1 MKKNKYMNYKIF
13 FQLLILIAVSTVIQ
27 AQEVLKLDDAVSI
40 ALKNNYDI
48 RIASNAGKI
57 DSVGVSIANAGMLP
71 KLDATLTQNNN
82 IQNSKQTRSTGEVQ
96 ELNNA
101 KNNSLNYGVTLGWTV
116 FDGFKMFARYDQ
128 LKELQKQ
135 GEAELKMT
143 ILTKVGDVMTT
154 YYDLVQQQQLLK
166 ALDTTI
172 VISKQRLKTAENRFT
187 IGKASKLEVLNAQVD
202 MNTDTTTFLRQKEL
216 YENTKI
222 QLNQILARDVSTNF
236 TIVETVEIDDK
247 LVLSDLN
254 TLATKQNPQL
264 QLTLINKRVAELDLK
279 QIRAT
284 RYPTVKLNT
293 GYMFNE
299 TESSLGFTS
308 QTSNRGF
315 NYGVSASLNIFN
327 GFQQHRNEK
336 IAKLQIENSN
346 IALEQQTQ
354 TLNAQL
360 AMAFQTYLTN
370 LELSKLEENNEAI
383 AKKNLEITLDKF
395 KIGTIST
402 LEFRSAQQNYVNAIA
417 RNSNAKFQAKISEVA
432 LKEIAGNIK
441 F

>member
-1 MKKNKYMNYKIF
+1 MNYKIF
-13 FQLLILIAVSTVIQ
+13 FQLVILIAVPTVIQ
-27 AQEVLKLDDAVSI
+27 AQEVLKLEDAVSI

-57 DSVGVSIANAGMLP
+57 DSIGVSVANAGMLP
-71 KLDATLTQNNN
+71 RLDATLTQNNN

-116 FDGFKMFARYDQ
+116 FDGLRMFARYDQ

-135 GEAELKMT
+135 GETELKMN

-166 ALDTTI
+166 ALDSTI

-222 QLNQILARDVSTNF
+222 QLNQILAREVSTNF
-236 TIVETVEIDDK
+236 TVVESVEVDDK

-254 TLATKQNPQL
+254 ALAAKQNPQL
-264 QLTLINKRVAELDLK
+264 QLALINKRVAELDLK
-279 QIRAT
+279 QIRAN
-284 RYPTVKLNT
+284 RYPTIKLNT

-308 QTSNRGF
+308 QSSSRGF
-315 NYGVSASLNIFN
+315 NYGVSATLNIFN

-336 IAKLQIENSN
+336 IAKIQIENSG
-346 IALEQQTQ
+346 IVLEQQTQ

-370 LELSKLEENNEAI
+370 IELSKLEENNEAI

-402 LEFRSAQQNYVNAIA
+402 LEFRSAQQNYIIAIA
-417 RNSNAKFQAKISEVA
+417 RNSSAKFQAKIAEVA

>member
-1 MKKNKYMNYKIF
+1 MNYKIF
-13 FQLLILIAVSTVIQ
+13 FQLLILIAVPTVIQ
-27 AQEVLKLDDAVSI
+27 AQEVLKLEDAVSI

-48 RIASNAGKI
+48 RMASNAGKM
-57 DSVGVSIANAGMLP
+57 DSIGVSLANAGMLP

-96 ELNNA
+96 ELKNA

-116 FDGFKMFARYDQ
+116 FDGLRMFARYDQ

-135 GEAELKMT
+135 GDSELKMT

-222 QLNQILARDVSTNF
+222 QLNQILAREVSTNF
-236 TIVETVEIDDK
+236 SVVETVEIDDK
-247 LVLSDLN
+247 LILADLN
-254 TLATKQNPQL
+254 DLAAKQNPQM
-264 QLTLINKRVAELDLK
+264 QLALINKRIAELDLK
-279 QIRAT
+279 QIRAN

-308 QTSNRGF
+308 QSSSRGF
-315 NYGVSASLNIFN
+315 NYGVSATLNIFN

-336 IAKLQIENSN
+336 IAKIQIENSG

-370 LELSKLEENNEAI
+370 IELSKLEENNEAI

-402 LEFRSAQQNYVNAIA
+402 LEFRSAQQNYIIAIA
-417 RNSNAKFQAKISEVA
+417 RNSSAKFQAKISEVA